1 MNDDAAERE
10 SLDDALF
17 VLHGEEGTG
26 TIRRLLYAGYLVLIF
41 GGVYG
46 FNVLRAVLVTSDPQL
61 VRSAVV
67 SVWGVLALL
76 AVLAG
81 LVLAAWRAGRVRGPV
96 VPPLPFIDTVVA
108 SALDRWLVLRE
119 RGLALLVGGVGGGL
133 LVGALVGGAFAGAG
147 IGGMTG
153 IAGAVL
159 GGGILGLV
167 VALTWLAGQCA
178 QSGAR
183 GVRGLREALRGI
195 RIEDLRTHA
204 VRTTHVG
211 GAVLAGDLR
220 AVRLDVAA
228 PVTRARSV
236 RLRPGGRYTT
246 VVRRDLLGYR
256 RSPYAVALG
265 VLGLAG
271 AFALTAVASTAPAAP
286 VVLGIVAMLVAYFA
300 FGALTEGVRLVADT
314 AGTPPLFGL
323 PFRSEALAHLVAPVV
338 TALTVSL
345 PVTAVVARVLG
356 GRVGVAL
363 AACGIVVGILAGTSF
378 MAAFRGSPPEP
389 AFVPEVGPMMMVY
402 WYARP
407 LVLAAVS
414 GGLFLA
420 GLADLSDRTDP
431 AGLWRL
437 VLLSGAVLAAF
448 SLAYGI
454 YLARKLELG
463 HRV

>member
-167 VALTWLAGQCA
+167 VALTWLAGQGA
-178 QSGAR
+178 HSGAR
-183 GVRGLREALRGI
+183 
-195 RIEDLRTHA
+195 
-204 VRTTHVG
+204 
-211 GAVLAGDLR
+211 
-220 AVRLDVAA
+220 
-228 PVTRARSV
+228 
-236 RLRPGGRYTT
+236 
-246 VVRRDLLGYR
+246 
-256 RSPYAVALG
+256 
-265 VLGLAG
+265 
-271 AFALTAVASTAPAAP
+271 
-286 VVLGIVAMLVAYFA
+286 
-300 FGALTEGVRLVADT
+300 
-314 AGTPPLFGL
+314 
-323 PFRSEALAHLVAPVV
+323 
-338 TALTVSL
+338 
-345 PVTAVVARVLG
+345 
-356 GRVGVAL
+356 
-363 AACGIVVGILAGTSF
+363 
-378 MAAFRGSPPEP
+378 
-389 AFVPEVGPMMMVY
+389 
-402 WYARP
+402 
-407 LVLAAVS
+407 
-414 GGLFLA
+414 
-420 GLADLSDRTDP
+420 
-431 AGLWRL
+431 
-437 VLLSGAVLAAF
+437 
-448 SLAYGI
+448 
-454 YLARKLELG
+454 
-463 HRV
+463 